1 MLWINVQNVQTA
13 SSLQQ
18 DQRDMDG
25 SKFGAAGSDVM
36 MKTADVAASSTKGNL
51 NDMVTNLIG
60 SGGIDDTGK
69 RSYADQ
75 VLAKGKESSNAGE
88 SSIKTSNMFDMLMEN
103 DKGGKETTSNNRK
116 EADEED
122 VEMPFKFSNFLLYK
136 PGFSDMVKAQW
147 LHQIEGVH
155 QFKLVK
161 KLRLL
166 KHPIR
171 SFLHAQGNLHSNVTK
186 WRNRLDEI
194 HRAID
199 LDPSNGILCE
209 EEARCLVQFNQAS
222 IDEERFLKQKA
233 KVHWLAVGD
242 ANNSFFHNS
251 LKCKNHSNRIERV
264 IDTNGLLH
272 EGGDVPLAF
281 VKHFEQFLGVEDI
294 VTMPISPDLFER
306 RLENGVA
313 VDMCYLVYIF
323 RACPDYVLV
332 WNSSTLQVLQSL

>member
-1 MLWINVQNVQTA
+1 M
-13 SSLQQ
+13 QQ
-18 DQRDMDG
+18 DQRDVDG
-25 SKFGAAGSDVM
+25 SKYGAAGSVDM
-36 MKTADVAASSTKGNL
+36 MKTDDVAASSAKGNS
-51 NDMVTNLIG
+51 NDMVTNLNG

-88 SSIKTSNMFDMLMEN
+88 SSIKTSNMFDMLKEN
-103 DKGGKETTSNNRK
+103 DKGGKETTSNNSK

-122 VEMPFKFSNFLLYK
+122 VEM
-136 PGFSDMVKAQW
+136 
-147 LHQIEGVH
+147 IEGVH

-233 KVHWLAVGD
+233 KIHWLAVGD

-313 VDMCYLVYIF
+313 VNMIRPVDMCYLVYIF

-332 WNSSTLQVLQSL
+332 WISSTLQVLQSL

>member
-1 MLWINVQNVQTA
+1 MVAILAILRNVQTA
-13 SSLQQ
+13 SSMQQ
-18 DQRDMDG
+18 DQRDVDG
-25 SKFGAAGSDVM
+25 SKYGDAGSVDM
-36 MKTADVAASSTKGNL
+36 MKTDDVAATSAKGNS
-51 NDMVTNLIG
+51 NDMVTNLNG

-88 SSIKTSNMFDMLMEN
+88 SSIKTSNMFDMLKEN
-103 DKGGKETTSNNRK
+103 DKGGKETTSNNSK

-122 VEMPFKFSNFLLYK
+122 VEM
-136 PGFSDMVKAQW
+136 
-147 LHQIEGVH
+147 IEGVH

-233 KVHWLAVGD
+233 KIHWLAVGD

-313 VDMCYLVYIF
+313 VNMIRPGDTNSTKCIVKSLKEFTAMSGLVPSTQKSTIF
-323 RACPDYVLV
+323 FL
-332 WNSSTLQVLQSL
+332 